1 MSRRGEREHCD
12 NEALVAAMTILALQ
26 AIPPILPKCWF
37 SLGGRAR
44 DAEPTPNQRRSCA
57 LVIHRFPPEPLQN
70 VGKNIV
76 FFMPPSATAV
86 AL

>member
-1 MSRRGEREHCD
+1 
-12 NEALVAAMTILALQ
+12 MTILAFQ
-26 AIPPILPKCWF
+26 AIPPILPKWWF

-44 DAEPTPNQRRSCA
+44 HANQRRTNAGSWA

-70 VGKNIV
+70 VGKSIV

>member
-1 MSRRGEREHCD
+1 
-12 NEALVAAMTILALQ
+12 MTILALQ
-26 AIPPILPKCWF
+26 AIPPMLPKWWF

-44 DAEPTPNQRRSCA
+44 RANRRRTSAGSCA

-70 VGKNIV
+70 VWKSIV

>member
-1 MSRRGEREHCD
+1 
-12 NEALVAAMTILALQ
+12 MTILALQ

-44 DAEPTPNQRRSCA
+44 DAELAPNRRRSWA

-70 VGKNIV
+70 VGKSIV

>member
-1 MSRRGEREHCD
+1 
-12 NEALVAAMTILALQ
+12 MTILAFQ
-26 AIPPILPKCWF
+26 AIPPILPKWWF

-44 DAEPTPNQRRSCA
+44 RAEPAPNQRRTDAGSCA
-57 LVIHRFPPEPLQN
+57 LVIHQFPPEPLQN
-70 VGKNIV
+70 VVKSIV

>member
-1 MSRRGEREHCD
+1 
-12 NEALVAAMTILALQ
+12 MTILALQ
-26 AIPPILPKCWF
+26 AIPPILPKWWF

-44 DAEPTPNQRRSCA
+44 GANQRRSWA

-70 VGKNIV
+70 VGKSIV

>member
-1 MSRRGEREHCD
+1 
-12 NEALVAAMTILALQ
+12 MTILALQ
-26 AIPPILPKCWF
+26 AIPPILPKWWF

-44 DAEPTPNQRRSCA
+44 GANQRRSCA
-57 LVIHRFPPEPLQN
+57 LVIHRFPSELFQN
-70 VGKNIV
+70 VGKSIV